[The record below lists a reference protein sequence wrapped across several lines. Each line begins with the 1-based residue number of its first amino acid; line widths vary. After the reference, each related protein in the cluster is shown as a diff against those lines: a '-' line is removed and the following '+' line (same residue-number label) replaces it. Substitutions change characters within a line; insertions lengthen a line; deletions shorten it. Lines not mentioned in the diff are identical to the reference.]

1 LKHLHPFLLIT
12 FLNNVFISYTQQ
24 YRFEEAINTMKE
36 IVDLMISQIFPVELH
51 GDDYFYL
58 LDDWMIEQRSIN
70 TNMPRDEKTVKT
82 SLIEF
87 YESHRGIST
96 SYKDNKEFNQ
106 LLQKLKENCGE

>member
-1 LKHLHPFLLIT
+1 
-12 FLNNVFISYTQQ
+12 
-24 YRFEEAINTMKE
+24 
-36 IVDLMISQIFPVELH
+36 
-51 GDDYFYL
+51 
-58 LDDWMIEQRSIN
+58 MIEQPSIN

>member
-1 LKHLHPFLLIT
+1 
-12 FLNNVFISYTQQ
+12 
-24 YRFEEAINTMKE
+24 MKE

-58 LDDWMIEQRSIN
+58 LDDWMIEQPSIN